1 MLLEQ
6 ERKLTLRG
14 HTTLSHGIE
23 LAGKPNPR
31 TRALDHHLNCKRL
44 SHPAE

>member
-23 LAGKPNPR
+23 LAGKSHPR
-31 TRALDHHLNCKRL
+31 TGALDHPLNCKRL
-44 SHPAE
+44 SRSAE